1 MCIRDRPSDDQC
13 LVVDDLGEETGCER
27 EDDEIFFFEKE
38 ELPDPCC
45 ESVFHPCDV
54 DAICLLYNIL

>member
-1 MCIRDRPSDDQC
+1 M
-13 LVVDDLGEETGCER
+13 VDDLGEETGCER